1 MTWQQAVENVLK
13 EAPGI
18 FGIAAMHLETGETT
32 GHLDEELFQLASA
45 FKIPI
50 MVTMMREVEAGR
62 IRLDQR
68 VTLKWEDRVP
78 GSGILQE
85 LDAGAAL
92 TVKDLATLMTI
103 VSDNYATDQILELIG
118 GIDKVNEHMQ
128 ELGLSQ
134 IHLRHN
140 CWELLNHCVGMNEP
154 APSQAGFDE
163 FMRREES
170 GNYELLHDVSMPTRD
185 NNVATPAELNRL
197 LIMIARK
204 EILTEASCELMLD
217 IMRRQHYNS
226 RLPYLL
232 PEGTKVAHK
241 TGTVNAVVNDAGII
255 YLPEEKGMIAIT
267 ALSRGVTDKE
277 AAELTI
283 ARVAK
288 AIYEQAISVCTA
300 D

>member
-1 MTWQQAVENVLK
+1 MTWQQAVEEVLK
-13 EAPGI
+13 DAPGI
-18 FGIAAMHLETGETT
+18 YGIAAVHLETGESA
-32 GHLDEELFQLASA
+32 GHLDDELFQLASA

-50 MVTMMREVEAGR
+50 IATLMREVEAGR

-85 LDAGAAL
+85 LDAGATL

-103 VSDNYATDQILELIG
+103 VSDNYATDQLLELIG
-118 GIDKVNEHMQ
+118 GIDKVNEHMH
-128 ELGLSQ
+128 ELGLTQ
-134 IHLRHN
+134 IHLLQN
-140 CWELLNHCVGMNEP
+140 CWELLNHCVGMNEQ
-154 APSQAGFDE
+154 APSEAGFDE

-170 GNYELLHDVSMPTRD
+170 GNYEIIHDVSLPTRD

-197 LIMIARK
+197 LIMIGRK
-204 EILTEASCELMLD
+204 EILTDSSCELILD
-217 IMRRQHYNS
+217 ILRRQHYNS
-226 RLPYLL
+226 RLPHLL

-255 YLPEEKGMIAIT
+255 YLPEEKGRIAIT
-267 ALSRGVTDKE
+267 ALSREITDKD

-288 AIYEQAISVCTA
+288 TIYDQAMGG
-300 D
+300 